1 MQSDAQMPSAMNSDA
16 FIILV
21 RSRDTISAT
30 HPYLLI
36 CTTPVVCSACQTH
49 SPANREAMMPAK
61 KKVAIAVSVIFAN
74 LRGHSVMPPPLLKM
88 QMEAARV
95 IITGGWS
102 FVKCTNP
109 VVSEASLNLPWYFI
123 KTHNHCT
130 GCFLN
135 LAIRRWHCYSTSS
148 ISAQP
153 EARQKVL
160 LLMFF
165 SSEDMFLMILYFSSW
180 KGLYGERSRYAK

>member
-1 MQSDAQMPSAMNSDA
+1 MHRYTLHWTQMHSSAWSDPGMHSSAWSDPGSNS
-16 FIILV
+16 
-21 RSRDTISAT
+21 TT

-36 CTTPVVCSACQTH
+36 CTTPVVYSACQTH
-49 SPANREAMMPAK
+49 SPANREAMMPARK
-61 KKVAIAVSVIFAN
+61 KAAIAVSVIFAN

-135 LAIRRWHCYSTSS
+135 LAIRRWHCYSTS
-148 ISAQP
+148 
-153 EARQKVL
+153 
-160 LLMFF
+160 
-165 SSEDMFLMILYFSSW
+165 
-180 KGLYGERSRYAK
+180 